1 MSVEATDLRQA
12 AIEALASAFEGIP
25 VYGSEPGD
33 SMEGPYLVIPEPTV
47 THYRIMGNRYRRQYV
62 FSIRYAAAPN
72 ALPGTLSSAA
82 ELLCSALEYIP
93 FGSGH
98 AKGRDMRYDMTVGIL
113 YFTFVVNVQ
122 LIKQIESAP
131 LMAQM
136 TMKERM
142 K

>member
-12 AIEALASAFEGIP
+12 AIEALAAAFEGIP
-25 VYGSEPGD
+25 VYGTQPDG

-47 THYRIMGNRYRRQYV
+47 THHRIMGSRYRRQYV
-62 FSIRYAAAPN
+62 FSIRYAAEPN
-72 ALPGTLSSAA
+72 ALPGALSSAA

-98 AKGRDMRYDMTVGIL
+98 ARGRDMRYDATDGVL
-113 YFTFVVNVQ
+113 YFTFAVNIQ
-122 LIKQIESAP
+122 LIKQIESSP

-136 TMKERM
+136 TMEERM